1 MIKSF
6 LKFLLLALAGLALI
20 LYISSIGEGMENL
33 DMEGSYFENL
43 PRTLEYFALWV
54 LPYWWLIL
62 LIGGIVIA
70 GGLTLINRKRIA
82 RT

>member
-6 LKFLLLALAGLALI
+6 LKFLLLALVGLALI

-43 PRTLEYFALWV
+43 PRTLDYFVLWV

>member
-1 MIKSF
+1 MIKTFS
-6 LKFLLLALAGLALI
+6 KFLLLALAGLALI

-43 PRTLEYFALWV
+43 PRTLEYFVLWV